1 MTFKFTR
8 EMACDLCAQLQYHP
22 DKINTLREG
31 DDAIEGTEEEVEE
44 YLKDITQELAR
55 MMHCYGG
62 V

>member
-1 MTFKFTR
+1 
-8 EMACDLCAQLQYHP
+8 MACDLCAQLQYHP

-55 MMHCYGG
+55 MMHSYGG
-62 V
+62 E